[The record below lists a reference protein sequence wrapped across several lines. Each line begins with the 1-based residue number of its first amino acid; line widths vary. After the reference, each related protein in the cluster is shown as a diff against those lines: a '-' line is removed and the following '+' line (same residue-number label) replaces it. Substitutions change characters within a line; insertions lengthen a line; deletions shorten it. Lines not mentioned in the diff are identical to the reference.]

1 MELAFIVNPT
11 AGGGRARQRWAR
23 VEAELRQ
30 SNVRWQTFFTE
41 GVGHATTLARAA
53 AAEGYDAV
61 VAVGGDGTLNEVV
74 NGAVG
79 SDVSVGLI
87 PLGTGVDFSRTTLL
101 PRDPVAALDVVLAGR
116 VRRVDV
122 GVVNGRYFCNVA
134 GTGFDA
140 TVADRVNR
148 SSLKRGRGGVI
159 PYVQAVFQTL
169 FTYRNAPF
177 KITVDD
183 TVFEVTSLLM
193 AVGNGRYYGGGFK
206 ICPDAEIEDGSFD
219 VCIVGDVGK
228 LTTVVLL
235 PRAFAGGHRNHPKV
249 TFVRGRRVTVE
260 GPAELRIQADGELVG
275 HLPATFEIKQA
286 ALPMLLP

>member
-30 SNVRWQTFFTE
+30 RNVRWQTFFTE

-140 TVADRVNR
+140 NGARIGST
-148 SSLKRGRGGVI
+148 
-159 PYVQAVFQTL
+159 
-169 FTYRNAPF
+169 AP
-177 KITVDD
+177 V
-183 TVFEVTSLLM
+183 
-193 AVGNGRYYGGGFK
+193 
-206 ICPDAEIEDGSFD
+206 
-219 VCIVGDVGK
+219 
-228 LTTVVLL
+228 
-235 PRAFAGGHRNHPKV
+235 
-249 TFVRGRRVTVE
+249 
-260 GPAELRIQADGELVG
+260 
-275 HLPATFEIKQA
+275 
-286 ALPMLLP
+286 